1 MTECALLCIPGLA
14 ERIVRLLNE
23 EAGRERLQHAQ
34 VPQERTLTIR
44 RAPVTIG
51 YGRAALIPWT
61 R

>member
-23 EAGRERLQHAQ
+23 EADRERLQHAQ

-51 YGRAALIPWT
+51 YGRRP
-61 R
+61 